1 LVIEFSEATTPST
14 NQDDGRWT
22 RSLTVLRRILMTLL
36 ADAGTDILP
45 FADGPRVRAIKS
57 ETVRGEFY
65 KQYATTDTD
74 PKKQQEARSK
84 AYRRAIH
91 TAQQREV
98 IAIRELDGIEWVW
111 LARAQQ

>member
-1 LVIEFSEATTPST
+1 MIEFSEATTPST

>member
-1 LVIEFSEATTPST
+1 VIEFAEATAPAKDG
-14 NQDDGRWT
+14 DDKWR
-22 RSLTVLRRILMTLL
+22 RSLLRGVFRTLL

-74 PKKQQEARSK
+74 PKKRQEARSK

-91 TAQQREV
+91 TAQERNL
-98 IAIRELDGIEWVW
+98 IAVRELDGIEWLW
-111 LARAQQ
+111 LVEAQQ